1 MDDCTG
7 ITLIGQLRSPTKRV
21 TAGTADLRAGENAEK
36 EMVEM
41 IREKVASAELY
52 ALPVEN
58 QAI

>member
-7 ITLIGQLRSPTKRV
+7 ITLIGQLRSPTIRA
-21 TAGTADLRAGENAEK
+21 AGTADLRAGENAEK

-41 IREKVASAELY
+41 TREKVASAELY